1 MTKTFVSIVEI
12 STLYDMLME
21 IKSNFSFN
29 IINYTNTQEFLNE
42 ANSKKKDLEKLNPI
56 IISKKNNINLLS
68 SKIINIDGL
77 ILIEDTPIKIDSLLD
92 KINILL
98 IKQKYD
104 FQSQFSVKNYNINL
118 NSKIISNRED
128 NLKLTEREIDIILF
142 LKQKKIPQSV
152 NDLQNEVWKYSV
164 GLETHT
170 VETHIYRLR
179 KKISSKFSDDKFI
192 LSHQDGYYI
201 E

>member
-1 MTKTFVSIVEI
+1 MTKTFVSRVEI

-179 KKISSKFSDDKFI
+179 KKIKNKFDDDNFI
-192 LSHQDGYYI
+192 ISLKEGYKI
-201 E
+201 

>member
-179 KKISSKFSDDKFI
+179 KKIRNKFDDDNFI
-192 LSHQDGYYI
+192 ITLKEGYKI
-201 E
+201 

>member
-1 MTKTFVSIVEI
+1 MI
-12 STLYDMLME
+12 ME

-29 IINYTNTQEFLNE
+29 IINYTNTQDFLNE

-77 ILIEDTPIKIDSLLD
+77 ILIEDTPIKISSLLD

-179 KKISSKFSDDKFI
+179 KKIKNKFDDDNFI
-192 LSHQDGYYI
+192 ISLKEGYKI
-201 E
+201 

>member
-56 IISKKNNINLLS
+56 IISKKNNNNLLS

-179 KKISSKFSDDKFI
+179 KKIKNKFDDDNFI
-192 LSHQDGYYI
+192 ISLKEGYKI
-201 E
+201 

>member
-29 IINYTNTQEFLNE
+29 IINYTNTQDFLNE

-77 ILIEDTPIKIDSLLD
+77 ILIEDTPIKISSLLD

-179 KKISSKFSDDKFI
+179 KKISNKFSDENFI
-192 LSHQDGYYI
+192 LSRQNAYFID
-201 E
+201 

>member
-29 IINYTNTQEFLNE
+29 IINYTNTQDFLNE

-77 ILIEDTPIKIDSLLD
+77 ILIEDTPIKISSLLD

-179 KKISSKFSDDKFI
+179 KKIKNKFDDDNFI
-192 LSHQDGYYI
+192 ISLKEGYKI
-201 E
+201 

>member
-1 MTKTFVSIVEI
+1 MTNIV
-12 STLYDMLME
+12 
-21 IKSNFSFN
+21 
-29 IINYTNTQEFLNE
+29 NTQDFLNE

-179 KKISSKFSDDKFI
+179 KKIKNKFDDDNFI
-192 LSHQDGYYI
+192 ISLKEGYKI
-201 E
+201 

>member
-29 IINYTNTQEFLNE
+29 IINYTNTQDFLNE

-179 KKISSKFSDDKFI
+179 KKIKNKFDDDNFI
-192 LSHQDGYYI
+192 ISLKEGYKI
-201 E
+201 

>member
-179 KKISSKFSDDKFI
+179 KKIKNKFDDDNFI
-192 LSHQDGYYI
+192 ISLKEGYKI
-201 E
+201 